1 MACSFCSL
9 KFDWQRWRHHCRACG
24 ACVCAQCSSKQAL
37 IPVDRLVL
45 RPTSDSAAAGIMSAT
60 GMDGGEATAALK
72 AREPKRV
79 CDSCHAELLPL
90 QEHLTRTYANAAQ
103 GAAEPSRGLF
113 GLTSPLA
120 FSMETEVAKAATS
133 VRHFFKHDVST
144 ELLEDEDLPKE
155 VLMQAQGIA
164 FLTIVKFGIG
174 VTYRGGTGLVMAR
187 LPGNQG
193 WSAPS
198 AIGTVGVGWGAQLGA
213 ELTEF
218 VILLNTKEAVEGFSG
233 LGQVTLGAEIGI
245 AAGPV
250 GRRAGAAAA
259 SDAGSVQAC
268 YSYSRSKG
276 LFIGI
281 SLEGAVIYARDD
293 VNTKFYGSAVNRS
306 DLLDGSVQ
314 QPRAAQSLYDALDR
328 HLGQS
333 SAAALAGGSGAA
345 ATGGASTTA
354 TTGGGARPAPLA
366 LADAMGSMGRVPR
379 PGSPPTPITAHG
391 AGRLHEG
398 PVRKGTLLSTVDFSD
413 MGSGSPAST
422 STGSGGLDELAL

>member
-1 MACSFCSL
+1 M
-9 KFDWQRWRHHCRACG
+9 
-24 ACVCAQCSSKQAL
+24 L
-37 IPVDRLVL
+37 IPVDRLVS
-45 RPTSDSAAAGIMSAT
+45 RPASDSATAGIMAAT
-60 GMDGGEATAALK
+60 GMDGGEAAASVK

-79 CDSCHAELLPL
+79 CDACYAELQPL
-90 QEHLTRTYANAAQ
+90 QDHLSRTYANAAQ
-103 GAAEPSRGLF
+103 GAAEPARGMF
-113 GLTSPLA
+113 GLTTPLA
-120 FSMETEVAKAATS
+120 FSMETEIGKAATS
-133 VRHFFKHDVST
+133 LRHFFKHDVSV
-144 ELLEDEDLPKE
+144 ELLEDEDVPKE
-155 VLMQAQGIA
+155 VLQQAQGIA

-174 VTYRGGTGLVMAR
+174 VTYRGGTGLVITR
-187 LPGNQG
+187 LPGSQG

-218 VILLNTKEAVEGFSG
+218 VILLNTREAVEGFSG

-306 DLLDGSVQ
+306 ELLDGTVA

-328 HLGQS
+328 HLGS
-333 SAAALAGGSGAA
+333 ADAGGAGAAAGPAAA
-345 ATGGASTTA
+345 ATGAGRGGL
-354 TTGGGARPAPLA
+354 GGGAAAAVGGGGGLA
-366 LADAMGSMGRVPR
+366 GRRSVAQPGSLADAMGSMGRVPR
-379 PGSPPTPITAHG
+379 AGSPPTPVSAHG
-391 AGRLHEG
+391 TGGAHEG

-413 MGSGSPAST
+413 MATNAPGS
-422 STGSGGLDELAL
+422 GLDELSL